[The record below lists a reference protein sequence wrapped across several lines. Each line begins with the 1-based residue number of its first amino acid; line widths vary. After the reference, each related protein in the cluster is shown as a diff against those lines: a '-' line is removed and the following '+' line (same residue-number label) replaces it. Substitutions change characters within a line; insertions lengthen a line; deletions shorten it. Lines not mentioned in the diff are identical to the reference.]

1 MGGTILAKPARM
13 IPGAALILSCQLLG
27 EALVHGTGWPLPGPV
42 VGMVLLLA
50 LLLANDQLDDP
61 FDTGFVT
68 GPADALLVNLAFLFV
83 PAGVGV
89 VNRLDVLAA
98 HWLGLA
104 IALVVSTVIGLVVT
118 VLVFVGVARLTGQGG
133 AG

>member
-1 MGGTILAKPARM
+1 M
-13 IPGAALILSCQLLG
+13 IPGAALILLCQLLG

-42 VGMVLLLA
+42 LGMVFLLL
-50 LLLANDQLDDP
+50 LLLGNDLLADP
-61 FDTGFVT
+61 VDTRFVT
-68 GPADALLVNLAFLFV
+68 GPADGLLVNLAFLFV

-104 IALVVSTVIGLVVT
+104 VALVVSTLIGLAVT
-118 VLVFVGVARLTGQGG
+118 VLVFVGVARMGRREE
-133 AG
+133 AA

>member
-1 MGGTILAKPARM
+1 M
-13 IPGAALILSCQLLG
+13 IPGAALILLCQLLG

-42 VGMVLLLA
+42 VGMVFLLVLLLGND
-50 LLLANDQLDDP
+50 LLADP
-61 FDTGFVT
+61 VDTRFVT
-68 GPADALLVNLAFLFV
+68 GPADGLLVNLAFLFV

-104 IALVVSTVIGLVVT
+104 VALVVSTLIGLAVT
-118 VLVFVGVARLTGQGG
+118 VLVFVGVARLGQRGE
-133 AG
+133 AA